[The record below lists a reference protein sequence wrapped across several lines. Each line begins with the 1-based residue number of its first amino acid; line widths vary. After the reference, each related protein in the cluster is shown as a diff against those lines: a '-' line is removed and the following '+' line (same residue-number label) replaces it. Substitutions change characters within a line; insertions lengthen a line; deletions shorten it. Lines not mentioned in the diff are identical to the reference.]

1 MVFERGIK
9 AIPLS
14 ADLWIHYLNHI
25 REEYKDQSEFIRA
38 QYERS
43 VAACGREWRSDKL
56 WDHYVK
62 WETKIEDS
70 KDESSDG
77 APGNS
82 KDKHYDRVLKLY
94 GRILRN
100 ETQGLSHQFDM
111 FRDFVK
117 DHAPKQLLEI
127 NEFLAMRK
135 EVLESLAKEK
145 EKRLKRAREEHDGSD
160 KDDEGDAAPGEDETE
175 HFAI

>member
-1 MVFERGIK
+1 MG
-9 AIPLS
+9 
-14 ADLWIHYLNHI
+14 
-25 REEYKDQSEFIRA
+25 
-38 QYERS
+38 
-43 VAACGREWRSDKL
+43 
-56 WDHYVK
+56 
-62 WETKIEDS
+62 KIEDS

-135 EVLESLAKEK
+135 EVLASLAKEK
-145 EKRLKRAREEHDGSD
+145 ERRRRSSGSD
-160 KDDEGDAAPGEDETE
+160 DDPVPGDETE
-175 HFAI
+175 HFAISAEAQTQTPWTRTTKEQKKIFKETE